1 MKVTKSILL
10 CAVFAFIGGAAFAQS
25 GSGFGLKGGLN
36 YNGNGD
42 YFESIGDAAREP
54 DKNLGFHI
62 GIYGKLDLGRLYIR
76 PEVFYTKTKSDYE
89 DESFNMSKID
99 LPVLLGAKI
108 FGPVH
113 IFAGPSFQYILNT
126 EYEDITIDDVDNDF
140 SVGLHFGA
148 GVNLGKL
155 GIDLRYERGFG
166 DNEANFINTNITSLP
181 QSRIDTRPEQLI
193 LSLSLK
199 L

>member
-10 CAVFAFIGGAAFAQS
+10 CAVFALIGATAFSQS
-25 GSGFGLKGGLN
+25 DSGFGIKGGLN

-54 DKNLGFHI
+54 DRNLGFHI
-62 GIYGKLDLGRLYIR
+62 GLYGKLELGRLYVR
-76 PEVFYTKTKSDYE
+76 PEVFYTKTKSDY
-89 DESFNMSKID
+89 DDDTFDMSKID

-108 FGPVH
+108 IGPVH
-113 IFAGPSFQYILNT
+113 IFAGPSFQYIINT
-126 EYEDITIDDVDNDF
+126 EYDGITIEDIENDF
-140 SVGLHFGA
+140 SVGLHFGG

-166 DNEANFINTNITSLP
+166 DNEGRFINTNITSLP

-193 LSLSLK
+193 LSLSYRL
-199 L
+199 